1 MVRQLINNKGNY
13 AANQFVITANGAT
26 YFQSYNSVV
35 AKIQNGNVYVSTNWD
50 YSRTTLK
57 HLYIFLAQQ
66 GYSHLCSAKD
76 MRKAIKDGEVIL
88 IETSSLSM
96 D

>member
-1 MVRQLINNKGNY
+1 MVRQLINNRGNY

-26 YFQSYNSVV
+26 YFQSYTSVV
-35 AKIQNGNVYVSTNWD
+35 AKIQNGNVYISTNWD
-50 YSRTTLK
+50 YSRTTSK

-88 IETSSLSM
+88 IETSSLSI
-96 D
+96 

>member
-1 MVRQLINNKGNY
+1 MVHQLINNRGNC

-26 YFQSYNSVV
+26 YFQSYTSVV

-50 YSRTTLK
+50 YSRTTSK

-88 IETSSLSM
+88 IETSSLSI
-96 D
+96 